1 MNKIKLLLIAP
12 SFYPVHGG
20 AGLRFYR
27 YLPLLHENNID
38 VTVICGTPK
47 LKKFTEEDHQAAW
60 VDVPDGQLV
69 SELEIEQA
77 KILKYKIPGKGAKR
91 RSEVLLNEAI
101 ELCENKTT
109 KPDVIHIIA
118 PMPYGVLGTLRQLRA
133 LGVKLIYSHTI
144 ARKFSSNKLV
154 EKLQKWKL
162 RSINKLYH
170 LVIVQSASM
179 KEIILEINPEANVY
193 IVLNGVDTD
202 KFSPSADAVKADM
215 RDSLKLPSKAC
226 LITLVGA
233 VHPRKGTHIL
243 IDAWSKLVE
252 RYPDLHLLIIG
263 PRYDQTRIELKE
275 FKESMEAIIKN
286 SGKDANVH
294 FIGQVEGIDKYLKAS
309 DMFVFPSEREGMPN
323 AVLEAMS
330 SGLPVVL
337 TPFVGLSDE
346 LGMMN
351 KEYLLANRSAES
363 VAEKI
368 SLILDDNDLCQV
380 LAANA
385 RNWVVAKMN
394 LETSVKSHCNLYV
407 ELLAA

>member
-1 MNKIKLLLIAP
+1 LNKIKLLLIAP

-27 YLPLLHENNID
+27 YLPLFHENDVD

-47 LKKFTEEDHQAAW
+47 LKKFTEEDHQSAW
-60 VDVPDGQLV
+60 LDALDGQLI
-69 SELEIEQA
+69 SELEIEKA
-77 KILKYKIPGKGAKR
+77 KILKYKVPGKGSKS

-101 ELCENKTT
+101 ELCENQAT

-118 PMPYGVLGTLRQLRA
+118 PMPYGVLGKLRQLRA
-133 LGVKLIYSHTI
+133 LGVKLVYSHTI
-144 ARKFSSNKLV
+144 ARKFSRNKLV
-154 EKLQKWKL
+154 EKLQKWKQ
-162 RSINKLYH
+162 RRINKQYH

-179 KEIILEINPEANVY
+179 KEIILEINPAANIY
-193 IVLNGVDTD
+193 IVLNGVDTE
-202 KFSPSADAVKADM
+202 KFSPAEDAAKADM
-215 RDSLKLPSKAC
+215 RDLLNLPRKAC

-233 VHPRKGTHIL
+233 VHPRKGTDIL

-294 FIGQVEGIDKYLKAS
+294 FIGQVEGIDRYLKAS

-368 SLILDDNDLCQV
+368 NLILDDNDLSQA

-394 LETSVKSHCNLYV
+394 LTTSVKSHCNLYV